1 MFVIAARIV
10 AKRTRVAA
18 SIVVEVARDIGSRE
32 WGFGFI
38 IC

>member
-10 AKRTRVAA
+10 AKRVRVATR
-18 SIVVEVARDIGSRE
+18 IVVEVARDIGSRE
-32 WGFGFI
+32 LGFGFI